1 MQPGYDPPASLPDE
15 PLSTRRHEDTSAPNK
30 HLQKPPILTLGW
42 LFLRIGAT
50 TFGGLGAALALVE
63 RELVTRRRLITEADV
78 TEALT
83 YTKLLPGSTG
93 IQVVSYLGYKL
104 GGWPGS
110 AMATAAFILP
120 SALIMLLLAAAY
132 VAVTDLPAIGPAV
145 NGLTAAVVGVL
156 LATTYR
162 LGKSNITAPLMLGI
176 AVVAFLAG
184 VFLRVS
190 AALIVVA
197 AGLLGILLFSAPAA
211 RPRANGGSR

>member
-30 HLQKPPILTLGW
+30 PLQKPPIRTLGW

-50 TFGGLGAALALVE
+50 AFGGLGAALALVE

-132 VAVTDLPAIGPAV
+132 VAVTALPAIGPAV

>member
-1 MQPGYDPPASLPDE
+1 MQPGYDPTASLPNE
-15 PLSTRRHEDTSAPNK
+15 PLSTRRHEDPSAPHK
-30 HLQKPPILTLGW
+30 PLQKPPILTLGW

-50 TFGGLGAALALVE
+50 AFGGLGAALALVE
-63 RELVTRRRLITEADV
+63 RELVTRRRLITEANV

-132 VAVTDLPAIGPAV
+132 VAVTVLPAIGPAV

-162 LGKSNITAPLMLGI
+162 LGKSNITAPSMLGI

-184 VFLRVS
+184 AFLRVS

-197 AGLLGILLFSAPAA
+197 AGLLGILLLSASAA
-211 RPRANGGSR
+211 KPRAKGGSR